1 MDDVWQWIGFALG
14 AGILA
19 LGIKGFF
26 GGLSLPPNTPEHRAP
41 GKDDSWRIGS

>member
-1 MDDVWQWIGFALG
+1 MDDVWHWIGFALA

-26 GGLSLPPNTPEHRAP
+26 SGLSLPPNTPEHRAP